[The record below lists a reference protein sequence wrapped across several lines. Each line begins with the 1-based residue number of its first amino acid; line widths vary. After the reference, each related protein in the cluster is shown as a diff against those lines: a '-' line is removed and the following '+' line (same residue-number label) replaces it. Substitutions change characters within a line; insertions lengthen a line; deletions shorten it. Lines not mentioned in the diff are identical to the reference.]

1 VATAESAER
10 KAERIGARK
19 PMTMKTKKTK
29 RTAKARADSL
39 QRLVRR
45 RKEQMALEAL
55 VALALRPELMKP
67 PTDAE
72 IEKWMK
78 EYDEGKHPL
87 SKEGKE
93 ALDRADKRFRQ
104 QLREHI
110 AKTGNDIYGRNAEL
124 ALANWM
130 QDVTSLL
137 CYQPEVPH
145 AHKESLVAALDRYTK
160 ARAAKSP
167 NAELSEPA
175 RENQKP

>member
-1 VATAESAER
+1 
-10 KAERIGARK
+10 
-19 PMTMKTKKTK
+19 MTMKSKQTK

-39 QRLVRR
+39 QHPVRR
-45 RKEQMALEAL
+45 RKEYRALEAL

-67 PTDAE
+67 PTDEE
-72 IEKWMK
+72 IERFMR

-93 ALDRADKRFRQ
+93 ALDRASKRFRQ
-104 QLREHI
+104 ELREHA
-110 AKTGNDIYGRNAEL
+110 AKTGNDIYGKNAEL

-167 NAELSEPA
+167 NDQAQRPALGESEQHA
-175 RENQKP
+175 Q